1 MGITTH
7 QFYFKQGLPKVE
19 AIKDT
24 FFRITGLSLR
34 VYSIAH
40 IDELMTNDKD
50 LLYQLRKNEEETNTV
65 VINAPYFSCS
75 DFNRVYLGD
84 YMSAGDKTFYLE
96 YGAGKSNHYFYYA
109 LIKAMLETGGVT
121 YKNNYI
127 TDDTDEYIEQFLKP
141 YQPHEPFWMRLKKW
155 DEMSEFE
162 KERFNHHFDRW

>member
-19 AIKDT
+19 AIKET
-24 FFRITGLSLR
+24 FFRITGLRLQF
-34 VYSIAH
+34 YSMVRIN
-40 IDELMTNDKD
+40 ELMTENED
-50 LLYQLRKNEEETNTV
+50 LLYHIRESRERIIQ
-65 VINAPYFSCS
+65 APCFSCS

-96 YGAGKSNHYFYYA
+96 YGAGKSNKYFYYA
-109 LIKAMLETGGVT
+109 LIKAMLEVGGAT
-121 YKNNYI
+121 YTNHCA
-127 TDDTDEYIEQFLKP
+127 TEHTDEYIEQFLEP